1 MSIAVALLQ
10 GVAGG
15 ILIVLFFAVIGGGVL
30 FAAVFGRAFGGSDAA
45 RPPGEPERSLLPA
58 RILCA
63 TGLGFAVIGA
73 FFISIGTNI
82 IGLVLGMVGYY
93 LGARVFGVLVI
104 VLSTITLFIGLL
116 FAPGALPGSYDEA
129 VDGVTKTHEK

>member
-1 MSIAVALLQ
+1 MSVVVALMQ
-10 GVAGG
+10 GIAGG
-15 ILIVLFFAVIGGGVL
+15 ILAVIFFAVVGGGVL
-30 FAAVFGRAFGGSDAA
+30 LSAVLGRTSGGSSAA

-73 FFISIGTNI
+73 FFVSVGTNVVGMI
-82 IGLVLGMVGYY
+82 LGLVGYY

-104 VLSTITLFIGLL
+104 VLSTVTLFIGLL
-116 FAPGALPGSYDEA
+116 IGPGAIPGTYDEA
-129 VDGVTKTHEK
+129 VEGLTKSHEK

>member
-10 GVAGG
+10 GIAGG
-15 ILIVLFFAVIGGGVL
+15 ILVVIFFGVVGGGVL
-30 FAAVFGRAFGGSDAA
+30 LAAALGRASGGSSAA

-73 FFISIGTNI
+73 FFISVGTNI
-82 IGLVLGMVGYY
+82 VGMILGIVGYY

-104 VLSTITLFIGLL
+104 VLSTVTLFIGLL
-116 FAPGALPGSYDEA
+116 FAPGALPGSYDEE
-129 VDGVTKTHEK
+129 VNGVTKTFEK